1 METQIQQIKN
11 HLEKIGPITQIEAL
25 NKYGVGRL
33 ASRIHE
39 LRTDHGL
46 AIQKIMVKNRRKLG
60 GARFAEYY
68 LDA

>member
-1 METQIQQIKN
+1 MKSQVQQIKS
-11 HLEKIGPITQIEAL
+11 HLEKIGPITQSEAL
-25 NKYGVGRL
+25 TKSGVGRL

-46 AIQKIMVKNRRKLG
+46 AIHKIMVKNQHKIG

>member
-1 METQIQQIKN
+1 MESQVQTIKR

-25 NKYGVGRL
+25 TKYGVGRL

>member
-1 METQIQQIKN
+1 METQIQQIKH

-46 AIQKIMVKNRRKLG
+46 SIQKIMVKNRRKVG